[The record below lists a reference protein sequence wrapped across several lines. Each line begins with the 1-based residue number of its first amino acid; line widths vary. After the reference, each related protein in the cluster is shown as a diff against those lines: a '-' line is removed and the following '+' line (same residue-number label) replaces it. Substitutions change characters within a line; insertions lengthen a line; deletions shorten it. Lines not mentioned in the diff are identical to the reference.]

1 MHAFDA
7 RDILVPIFA
16 IAGWFGIPLIA
27 IVLYWVYHIRK
38 IAHEAALKQAMV
50 ARGYSANEIV
60 QVLTSGKG
68 KFTNP
73 AFDLPPAKP
82 LKAAVGM

>member
-1 MHAFDA
+1 MHAFDI
-7 RDILVPIFA
+7 RDTLIPLFA
-16 IAGWFGIPLIA
+16 IAFFYAMPISA
-27 IVLYWVYHIRK
+27 IVLYWAYHIRK
-38 IAHEAALKQAMV
+38 IAHEAVIKQAMV

-60 QVLTSGKG
+60 QVLTNGKS

-82 LKAAVGM
+82 VKSFA

>member
-1 MHAFDA
+1 MHPLDL
-7 RDILVPIFA
+7 RDILIPMFA
-16 IAGWFGIPLIA
+16 IGLWLGMPLSA

-38 IAHEAALKQAMV
+38 IAHEMALKQAMV

-60 QVLTSGKG
+60 QVLTNGKG

-73 AFDLPPAKP
+73 AFDLPPAKSV
-82 LKAAVGM
+82 KSFA

>member
-1 MHAFDA
+1 MHAFDL

-16 IAGWFGIPLIA
+16 IVLFYAMPISA
-27 IVLYWVYHIRK
+27 IVFYWAYHFRK
-38 IAHEAALKQAMV
+38 IAHEAVIKQAMV

-60 QVLTSGKG
+60 QVLTNGKG

-73 AFDLPPAKP
+73 TIDLPPAKSV
-82 LKAAVGM
+82 KSFA